1 MLKRLKYFAIYLLVV
16 ILGFT
21 VRRLSFRSAIRLGQ
35 KLGDL
40 LAVLIKKRRKIA
52 VSNLQ
57 LAFGKEKTKSEIR
70 EITLNCFENIG
81 KNIIEFLRFPC
92 LNLED
97 FWNYV
102 TIVGKE
108 NVERGLERGNGVIIF
123 TPHFGNWELQALVYG
138 ALLEKSAA
146 IAFPLKNQYLN
157 QLVESYR
164 SHFGLK
170 IIPKKSA
177 IRRVMR
183 LFRENYGVGFL
194 ADQNAGKNGIFI
206 DFFGKPASFE
216 RSPITLALRT
226 DASIVFS
233 IDIRQP
239 DDRHLLF
246 IEPILVEK
254 TGNLEEDI
262 TYNTVKIAKKLEKYI
277 RRYPSQ
283 WLWIHN
289 RWKTQ
294 PDSKK

>member
-1 MLKRLKYFAIYLLVV
+1 MLKKVKHFTVYLSVV
-16 ILGFT
+16 IVGFI
-21 VRRLSFRSAIRLGQ
+21 VRRLSLNTALRIGE
-35 KLGDL
+35 KMGIL
-40 LAVLIKKRRKIA
+40 LAVLVKKRRKIA
-52 VSNLQ
+52 LSNLQ
-57 LAFGKEKTKSEIR
+57 LAFEKEKTKR
-70 EITLNCFENIG
+70 EINEIAVKCFENIG
-81 KNIIEFLRFPC
+81 KNIIEFMRFPC

-97 FWNYV
+97 FWNCV
-102 TIVGKE
+102 SIVGKE
-108 NVERGLERGNGVIIF
+108 NIERELERGNGVIIF
-123 TPHFGNWELQALVYG
+123 SPHFGNWELQALFYG
-138 ALLEKSAA
+138 VLLKKSAA

-170 IIPKKSA
+170 IISKKSA
-177 IRRVMR
+177 IRQSMR
-183 LFRENYGVGFL
+183 LFRENYGIGFL

-206 DFFGKPASFE
+206 DFFGKLASFE

-239 DDRHLLF
+239 DDRHVIF
-246 IEPILVEK
+246 IEPVLVEK

-262 TYNTVKIAKKLEKYI
+262 ILNTRKIAKKLEEYI

-283 WLWIHN
+283 WLWVHN

-294 PDSKK
+294 PE